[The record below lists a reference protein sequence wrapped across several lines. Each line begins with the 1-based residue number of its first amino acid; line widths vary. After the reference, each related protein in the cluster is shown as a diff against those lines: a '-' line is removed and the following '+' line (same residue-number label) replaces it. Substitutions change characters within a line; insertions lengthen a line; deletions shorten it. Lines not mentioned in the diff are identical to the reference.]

1 MKTKIQFIILLILPI
16 IIIIA
21 SYFIDSSGLRQGKFI
36 SPLGSL
42 YTLTLEND
50 AINIKLSQREKRF
63 IDRQYRGAK
72 SIYITSNELSEN
84 SNKTITSLIKKD
96 IISKD
101 RVSFHILGT
110 DHRGRDLLG
119 VLIIATRNNLRLS
132 LIAVLFSVSLG
143 TLIGILQGYLLNR
156 DTPSYYQKIRSIIS
170 FFTNSITS
178 IPMLVWLLIC
188 VLFVELILE
197 VRDDYI
203 RTVWTF
209 ILMGSVYYSMI
220 LSQTIESHIVS
231 LKELEFLSASELMG
245 LSKLHIIVNHII
257 RTNLAPLL
265 FSQSLLII
273 IQTIMLEITISFKY
287 IGFGLV
293 NNLSYGTLVNGMFM
307 PQSGNMMIPIIFAGL
322 FCTILNSII
331 SNFQKMNA

>member
-1 MKTKIQFIILLILPI
+1 MKPKIQFIILLIIPI

-143 TLIGILQGYLLNR
+143 TLIGIFQGYLLNR

-245 LSKLHIIVNHII
+245 LSKLQIIVNHII